1 VARATK
7 EVKVSLY
14 LMLVYLNL
22 NLKSGMIQPLKD
34 LKSL

>member
-22 NLKSGMIQPLKD
+22 NLKNGMIQPLKD